1 MNIPTKDKKPATRHK
16 IPIVILFSITI
27 ISMSLLAFEI
37 SLTRLLSIMLSY
49 HYVYGVTSLA
59 MLGSGIGG
67 FMVHYFGNKKKDIDL
82 KQLCDKLVLQLSL
95 TSICMIVSVLIV
107 IQISR
112 VTTGSSLVFGI
123 LLCSPFFFGGMF
135 LASLFKVFPVF
146 SGKLYFADLSG
157 AALGCALVVFSLNML
172 GDTESVL
179 LFSFL
184 ISAMSILMAV
194 LCKAG
199 KKSLVISGAGAIFLV
214 VLILI
219 SLGRSALF
227 QIPIG
232 NNNEKEIYDSL
243 HIFDGEIIETR
254 HSAFGR
260 TDVIQYEDIQAHM
273 DIYLDGTAGT
283 PMYKFNGDIS
293 KPNQEVEELKTFPGY
308 FPLSHFS
315 PEEKDNALIIGSGG
329 GRDVLLALLA
339 GVGKITAVEVNPD
352 LADLVNHYSWYNG
365 GIYSTVENV
374 DLIVDEGRSF
384 LRSAGADKF
393 DIIMMTLPRTNTSR
407 SVEGYALTE
416 NYLFTTNSI
425 AEYLDRINENGHLV
439 VVANDDAEILRLL
452 TLTLTVF
459 EQKGVNVQDAMDHVY
474 ILGSSPNPVFVLRN
488 GVFGEDLANKIY
500 NAAINENGYNPS
512 TSFFPELSDSDQYM
526 NPIFLGLDHGQ
537 LDIQGLTDMV
547 EELGYDIRPV
557 SDNDPFFYKL
567 TTGLPESFITVLIF
581 AVILIAVMIIALL
594 AFEPGD
600 KSADR
605 ADGKRKARKARHKI
619 SLIAI
624 FCMLGIGYMAV
635 EISLIQKFV
644 FFLGKPV
651 LSLTVILFSVLLGSG
666 TGSFISNSV
675 KNENIIKMITR
686 ITVAIA
692 LLLIFYNFILIP
704 VLFHYFLGI
713 EFLSRT
719 IISIVIILP
728 LSIIMGMPFP
738 LMIRE
743 MHELADDRLIPWM
756 WGINAVSSV
765 FGSVLAMALAI
776 SLGYNQAIAAAAS
789 CYLLIYIISRYFRRI
804 ERQRQ
809 SPAS

>member
-1 MNIPTKDKKPATRHK
+1 MLTNDKMTVTGNK
-16 IPIVILFSITI
+16 IPIAILFSITI
-27 ISMSLLAFEI
+27 VSMSLLAFEI
-37 SLTRLLSIMLSY
+37 SLTRLLSVMLSY

-67 FMVHYFGNKKKDIDL
+67 FMVHYLGKKEKNIDL

-112 VTTGSSLVFGI
+112 VTTGSSLMFGF

-135 LASLFKVFPVF
+135 LSSLFKVFPVA

-172 GDTESVL
+172 GDTKSVL

-184 ISAMSILMAV
+184 ISIMSILIAI
-194 LCKAG
+194 LYKTG
-199 KKSLVISGAGAIFLV
+199 EKSLAISSAVVIFLTILF
-214 VLILI
+214 LIG
-219 SLGRSALF
+219 LGRSTFF

-232 NNNEKEIYDSL
+232 TNTEKEIYDSL
-243 HIFDGEIIETR
+243 HIFDGEVIETR

-260 TDVIQYEDIQAHM
+260 TDMIQYEGIQAHM

-283 PMYKFNGDIS
+283 PMYKFNGDVNN
-293 KPNQEVEELKTFPGY
+293 PNKEVEELKTFPGF

-315 PEEKDNALIIGSGG
+315 HEEKDNALIIGPGG
-329 GRDVLLALLA
+329 GRDVLIALLA
-339 GVGKITAVEVNPD
+339 GVGKVTAVEVNPD
-352 LADLVNHYSWYNG
+352 LVDLVNQYSWYNG

-374 DLIVDEGRSF
+374 DLIIDEGRSF
-384 LRSAGADKF
+384 LKSSGMGKF
-393 DIIMMTLPRTNTSR
+393 DIIMLTLPRTNTSR

-416 NYLFTTNSI
+416 NYLFTTDSI
-425 AEYLDRINENGHLV
+425 TEYLSRINENGHLV

-452 TLTLTVF
+452 TLTLSVF
-459 EQKGVNVQDAMDHVY
+459 ENKGINIQDAMDYVY
-474 ILGSSPNPVFVLRN
+474 ILGSAPNPVFVLRN
-488 GVFGEDLANKIY
+488 GVFKEDITNKIY
-500 NAAINENGYNPS
+500 DAAINENGYNQS
-512 TSFFPELSDSDQYM
+512 TSFFPKLSDNNQYM
-526 NPIFLGLDHGQ
+526 NPIFLGLDNGQ
-537 LDIQGLTDMV
+537 LDIQRLTAMV

-567 TTGLPESFITVLIF
+567 TTGLPESFIMVLVF
-581 AVILIAVMIIALL
+581 AVILIAAMIMALL
-594 AFEPGD
+594 AFERGD
-600 KSADR
+600 RIADR
-605 ADGKRKARKARHKI
+605 ADGKINAHKIRHKI
-619 SLIAI
+619 DLIAI
-624 FCMLGIGYMAV
+624 FSMLGIGYMIV

-666 TGSFISNSV
+666 AGSFISNAI
-675 KNENIIKMITR
+675 KNENTIKMISR
-686 ITVAIA
+686 ITIAIA
-692 LLLIFYNFILIP
+692 LLLVFYNYILIP

-719 IISIVIILP
+719 IISIVILLP

-743 MHELADDRLIPWM
+743 LHELADDRLIPWM

-765 FGSVLAMALAI
+765 FGSASAMALTI
-776 SLGYNQAIAAAAS
+776 SLGYNQAIIAAAS
-789 CYLLIYIISRYFRRI
+789 CYLLINITSRYLRRS
-804 ERQRQ
+804 EK
-809 SPAS
+809 AGNFG